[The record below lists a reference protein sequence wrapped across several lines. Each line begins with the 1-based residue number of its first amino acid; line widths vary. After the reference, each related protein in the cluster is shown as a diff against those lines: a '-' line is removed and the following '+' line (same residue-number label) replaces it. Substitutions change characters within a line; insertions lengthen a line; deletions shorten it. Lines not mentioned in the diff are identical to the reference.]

1 VRKNLFMLEELQEL
15 DLKIDGRQGERQA
28 LLDQM
33 AELDRQVE
41 EARLAVEAKRSELT
55 LLEEEKRGLE
65 TSLIT
70 EEENIARSEV
80 RQKEIKTQK
89 EYQAVVKEITAARK
103 LKGEFEEQ
111 ILQKSAQAEELSADI
126 AAREAELGSLEENM
140 AVRKAEIQEGLDR
153 IDRELAAD
161 VSAKEATAKA
171 IPASLVKRYQALR
184 ERRQGIAIVEARS
197 GNCTGCNMNL
207 PPQLYNSLFRGDDL
221 VLCPHC
227 QRMLLVRQD
236 VQKN

>member
-1 VRKNLFMLEELQEL
+1 MRKNLFMLEELQEL

-41 EARLAVEAKRSELT
+41 EARIAVDAKRSELA
-55 LLEEEKRGLE
+55 LLEEEKQGLE
-65 TSLIT
+65 ANLIT
-70 EEENIARSEV
+70 EDDNIARSEV

-103 LKGEFEEQ
+103 LKGELEEQ
-111 ILQKSAQAEELSADI
+111 ILQKSAQSEELAADI
-126 AAREAELGSLEENM
+126 AARETDLNSLEENM
-140 AVRKAEIQEGLDR
+140 ATRKAEVQDGLER

-161 VSAKEATAKA
+161 AAAKETTTKA
-171 IPASLVKRYQALR
+171 IPASLIKRYQALR
-184 ERRQGIAIVEARS
+184 ERRQGIAIVEARAGS
-197 GNCTGCNMNL
+197 CSGCNMNL

-236 VQKN
+236 VQ

>member
-1 VRKNLFMLEELQEL
+1 MRKNLFMLEELQEL

-41 EARLAVEAKRSELT
+41 EVRLAVEVKRGELA
-55 LLEEEKRGLE
+55 LLEEEKQGFE
-65 TSLIT
+65 ASLVT
-70 EEENIARSEV
+70 EDDNIARSEV

-103 LKGEFEEQ
+103 LKGELEEQ
-111 ILQKSAQAEELSADI
+111 ILQKSAQTEELSADI
-126 AAREAELGSLEENM
+126 AAREAELSSLEQNM
-140 AVRKAEIQEGLDR
+140 ASRKAEIREGLER
-153 IDRELAAD
+153 VDRELAAD
-161 VSAKEATAKA
+161 EAAKEATAKA

-184 ERRQGIAIVEARS
+184 ERRQGIAVVEARA
-197 GNCTGCNMNL
+197 GNCAGCNMNL

-236 VQKN
+236 AQ

>member
-1 VRKNLFMLEELQEL
+1 VRKNLFMLEELQGL

-33 AELDRQVE
+33 AELDRQVD
-41 EARLAVEAKRSELT
+41 EARLAVEAKRGELA

-65 TSLIT
+65 ASLAT
-70 EEENIARSEV
+70 EDDNIARSEV

-103 LKGEFEEQ
+103 LKGELEEQ
-111 ILQKSAQAEELSADI
+111 ILQKSAQAEELAADI
-126 AAREAELGSLEENM
+126 AARETDLSSLEENM
-140 AVRKAEIQEGLDR
+140 AGRKAEIQEGLER

-161 VSAKEATAKA
+161 AAAKEATVKA
-171 IPASLVKRYQALR
+171 IPPSLVKRYQALR
-184 ERRQGIAIVEARS
+184 ERRQGIAVVEARGGS
-197 GNCTGCNMNL
+197 CSGCNMNL

-236 VQKN
+236 AQ

>member
-1 VRKNLFMLEELQEL
+1 MRKNLFMLEELQEL

-33 AELDRQVE
+33 AELDQQVE
-41 EARLAVEAKRSELT
+41 ETRLAVEAKRGELA
-55 LLEEEKRGLE
+55 LLDEEKRGLE
-65 TSLIT
+65 ASLAT
-70 EEENIARSEV
+70 EDENIARSEM

-103 LKGEFEEQ
+103 LKAELEEQ
-111 ILQKSAQAEELSADI
+111 VLQKSAQAEELTADI
-126 AAREAELGSLEENM
+126 AAREADLTSLEENM
-140 AVRKAEIQEGLDR
+140 ASRKAEIQEGLDR

-161 VSAKEATAKA
+161 AAAKEATAKA
-171 IPASLVKRYQALR
+171 IPASLVKRYLALR
-184 ERRQGIAIVEARS
+184 ERRQGIAIVEARA
-197 GNCTGCNMNL
+197 GNCSGCNMNL

-227 QRMLLVRQD
+227 QRMLFLRQD
-236 VQKN
+236 VQ

>member
-1 VRKNLFMLEELQEL
+1 MRKNLFMLEELQEL

-41 EARLAVEAKRSELT
+41 EVRLAVEVKRGELA
-55 LLEEEKRGLE
+55 LLEEEKQGFE
-65 TSLIT
+65 ASLVT
-70 EEENIARSEV
+70 EDDNIARSEV

-89 EYQAVVKEITAARK
+89 EYQAVAKEITAARK
-103 LKGEFEEQ
+103 LKGELEEQ
-111 ILQKSAQAEELSADI
+111 ILQKSAQTEELSADI
-126 AAREAELGSLEENM
+126 AAREAELSSLEQNM
-140 AVRKAEIQEGLDR
+140 ASRKAEIREGLER
-153 IDRELAAD
+153 VDRELAAD
-161 VSAKEATAKA
+161 EAAKEATAKA

-184 ERRQGIAIVEARS
+184 ERRQGIAVVEARA
-197 GNCTGCNMNL
+197 GNCAGCNMNL

-236 VQKN
+236 AQ